1 MTGLGCSSSEGAFG
15 GSKGR
20 RAAGQSTH
28 GGRHLSS
35 TPLALYCALI
45 SLHSAESGTR
55 DSGHTRVGKRNSP
68 RGGRKWQ
75 ENLLMGRGVPMLS
88 PPEFSCLSLGRSVP
102 LSPPPPSDISPFDP
116 SECLLQVR
124 FLLALISSP
133 VTHSPSTPFSPLSSD
148 RTPPTRTHTPQHP
161 RFFSLASY
169 LTL

>member
-1 MTGLGCSSSEGAFG
+1 MCCSSSERAFG

-28 GGRHLSS
+28 GKRYLSS
-35 TPLALYCALI
+35 TPLALCCALI
-45 SLHSAESGTR
+45 STQR
-55 DSGHTRVGKRNSP
+55 RVWYKRQWSDQGKGEEQSE
-68 RGGRKWQ
+68 GR
-75 ENLLMGRGVPMLS
+75 EERAGECAHGPGAADAVTARILLPVTLTLCPSLS
-88 PPEFSCLSLGRSVP
+88 PPL
-102 LSPPPPSDISPFDP
+102 PSDIFPFDP

-124 FLLALISSP
+124 FPLALISSP
-133 VTHSPSTPFSPLSSD
+133 VTHSPSTSFSLLSSD